1 VLIAGVDAAY
11 LPADEAVV
19 AAVVLWD
26 RLTERVVEHHVAVA
40 ARPRAYQPGNF
51 AVREAEAI
59 VAVLRALKRRP
70 AAILCDAHGRAHP
83 RRWGLAC
90 EVGAAVGLPTIGC
103 AKTVLCGSYA
113 QLPPDRGATAGIFDH
128 GELIGQAVRTQTRV
142 RPVFVSVGG
151 SIELDEAA
159 HLVLAAAPRF
169 RVPEPLRHAH
179 QRARQ
184 FAKMLLA
191 RWPATE

>member
-11 LPADEAVV
+11 LPSDDAV
-19 AAVVLWD
+19 AAAAVLWESCQ
-26 RLTERVVEHHVAVA
+26 ERPVEEHVAVA
-40 ARPRAYQPGNF
+40 ARPDAYQPGNF

-59 VAVLRALKRRP
+59 VAALRALKRRP

-90 EVGAAVGLPTIGC
+90 EVGAVMAIPTIGC

-113 QLPPDRGATAGIFDH
+113 QLPPDRGATADIFDN
-128 GELIGQAVRTQTRV
+128 GELIGRAVRTQTRV

-151 SIELDEAA
+151 WIELDEAV

-169 RVPEPLRHAH
+169 RIPEPLRHAH
-179 QRARQ
+179 QRAGQ
-184 FAKMLLA
+184 VANMLLA
-191 RWPATE
+191 RWRATE